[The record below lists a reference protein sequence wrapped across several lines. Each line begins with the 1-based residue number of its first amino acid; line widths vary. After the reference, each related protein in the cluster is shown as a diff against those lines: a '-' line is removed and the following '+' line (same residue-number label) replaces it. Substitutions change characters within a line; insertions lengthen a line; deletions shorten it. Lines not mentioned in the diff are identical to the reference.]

1 MKKTTQKGVCLL
13 LLLGSMLGYSQESPE
28 AKKALL
34 TARLQLIEGSSYYNP
49 TAALA
54 TYQQQAAAGNA
65 EAMNGLGL
73 LYSKGIGVAVDE
85 QQGINWLEKAA
96 ENGYAKA
103 WYNLGLLYKEGVGAT
118 QNQEK
123 AIVCFEKAAKGGYDT
138 AWNTWGGMV
147 MKGKG
152 TAQNYPLAISIF
164 QQGADKGNAACLY
177 SLGYLHYKGFGF
189 PQDYAKAIE
198 LFELAAEKRNP
209 VAMYMLGLCY
219 RNGYGVAIDTEKA
232 KYWLNKS
239 AALGFKDSEKEL
251 ADPEP
256 ENANPN
262 QEKTV
267 SITIPEVI
275 SITETVA
282 PETFKKVK
290 QAPITANISGNY
302 TGYLLRYDW
311 SGQNII
317 SKTPLQIDLQQDGK
331 QLAGEWREI
340 EGDTAVFT
348 AKIQD
353 DAIVFHD
360 SKIKR
365 TEHFYK
371 GSLNTYEFKEA
382 KLQLLQTEES
392 LYLVGNLQLFNIRE
406 RENEKPMYLILEKK
420 QAQTTVTVA
429 SEILSKVVVYP
440 NPFSSSFELSFD
452 LTESTNV
459 TASVHSL
466 SGQMLFT
473 TQWNNLNPGAQNKTI
488 SLNAPSGY
496 YLLHLTYGT
505 EVKTSILI
513 KK

>member
-1 MKKTTQKGVCLL
+1 MKKTTQKGIFLL
-13 LLLGSMLGYSQESPE
+13 LLLGSMLGYSQESPD

-34 TARLQLIEGSSYYNP
+34 TARMQLIEGSQYYNP

-85 QQGINWLEKAA
+85 LQGINWFEKAA
-96 ENGYAKA
+96 ENGYPKA
-103 WYNLGLLYKEGVGAT
+103 WYNLGLLYKEGVGAN
-118 QNQEK
+118 QNLTG
-123 AIVCFEKAAKGGYDT
+123 ALACFEKAAKGGYDP

-152 TAQNYPLAISIF
+152 IKQDYPLAISIF
-164 QQGADKGNAACLY
+164 QQGAKIGNSACLY

-189 PQDYAKAIE
+189 PQDYAKAIQF
-198 LFELAAEKRNP
+198 FEQSAEKRNA

-219 RNGYGVAIDTEKA
+219 RNGYGVTIDTEKA

-239 AALGFKDSEKEL
+239 ATLGFKDSEKEL

-256 ENANPN
+256 ENATPN

-267 SITIPEVI
+267 STTIPEVI
-275 SITETVA
+275 TITETEA
-282 PETFKKVK
+282 PKTLKKVK
-290 QAPITANISGNY
+290 QAPITTNIAGNY
-302 TGYLLRYDW
+302 TGNLLRYDF

-317 SKTPLQIDLQQDGK
+317 SKTDLQVDLNQEGK
-331 QLAGEWREI
+331 ELIGVWKEI
-340 EGDTAVFT
+340 AGDTAVFT
-348 AKIQD
+348 AKIKD

-371 GSLNTYEFKEA
+371 GNLNTYEFKEA
-382 KLQLLQTEES
+382 RLQLLQTDGS
-392 LYLVGNLQLFNIRE
+392 LFLIGNLQLFNIRE

-420 QAQTTVTVA
+420 QTQTTTTQA
-429 SEILSKVVVYP
+429 NEILSKVVVYP

-452 LTESTNV
+452 LIQTTDV
-459 TASVHSL
+459 TASLYSL
-466 SGQMLFT
+466 NGNLLYTS
-473 TQWNNLNPGAQNKTI
+473 QWNGLAAGQQTKTLTLNVPT
-488 SLNAPSGY
+488 GY
-496 YLLHLTYGT
+496 YLLRLTYGT
-505 EVKTSILI
+505 EVKTTILI

>member
-13 LLLGSMLGYSQESPE
+13 LLLGSMLGYSQESPD

-34 TARLQLIEGSSYYNP
+34 AARLQLTEGRKIYNP
-49 TAALA
+49 EAGLA
-54 TYQQQAAAGNA
+54 TYQQLAAAGNA

-73 LYSKGIGVAVDE
+73 LYSKGIAVAADE
-85 QQGINWLEKAA
+85 QEGINWLQKAA
-96 ENGYAKA
+96 ENGYTKA

-118 QNQEK
+118 QNQAK
-123 AIVCFEKAAKGGYDT
+123 AVGCFEKAAKGGYDP
-138 AWNTWGGMV
+138 AWLVWGGMV
-147 MKGKG
+147 MQGKG
-152 TAQNYPLAISIF
+152 TPQDYSLAISIF
-164 QQGADKGNAACLY
+164 QQGADKGSANCLY
-177 SLGYLHYKGFGF
+177 SLGYLHYKGLGCT
-189 PQDYAKAIE
+189 QDYAKAIQ
-198 LFELAAEKRNP
+198 LFELAAEKRSA

-219 RNGYGVAIDTEKA
+219 RNGYGVTIDTEKA

-251 ADPEP
+251 AEPEP

-262 QEKTV
+262 QAKTV
-267 SITIPEVI
+267 SKTIPEVI
-275 SITETVA
+275 TITETEA

-290 QAPITANISGNY
+290 QAAITGNISGNY

-331 QLAGEWREI
+331 QLAGVWKETA
-340 EGDTAVFT
+340 GDTAVFT

-353 DAIVFHD
+353 DAILFYD
-360 SKIKR
+360 SKIER

-371 GSLNTYEFKEA
+371 GRLNSYEFKEA

-392 LYLVGNLQLFNIRE
+392 LFLLGNLQLYNIKE

-420 QAQTTVTVA
+420 QAQATVTQA
-429 SEILSKVVVYP
+429 SEMLSKVVVYP
-440 NPFSSSFELSFD
+440 NPFSSSFDLSFD
-452 LTESTNV
+452 LVQTTDI
-459 TASVHSL
+459 TASIHSL
-466 SGQMLFT
+466 NGNLLYT
-473 TQWNNLNPGAQNKTI
+473 TQWNGLAAGQQTKTL
-488 SLNAPSGY
+488 SLNAPTGY
-496 YLLHLTYGT
+496 YLLRLAYGN